1 MSNYQQHGYQFDI
14 EDDGLENKIVLNV
27 GPSHPST
34 HGTLRLIIETD
45 GETVLNVEPEMG
57 FLHTGFE
64 KLGELHSYNQFITVT
79 DRMNYISPLSNNI
92 GFAIAVE
99 ELLGIEIP
107 KRAQII
113 RVIMAELS
121 RIADHILC
129 VGLQGMD
136 LGAFSVFLWTF
147 VEREKLYDIF
157 EAVTG
162 ARLTTSYTRVG
173 GLAFDVPSDFEERV
187 TKVLGT
193 IEKCIGEIELM
204 FSGNRIFIERCKGI
218 GYLSGEDA
226 LNYGVTGPMLRASG
240 VDYDLRKVRPYSS
253 YEDFDFVIPV
263 ETAGDSFARYLVRM
277 EEMRQSVSIVKQAL
291 KALPEGE
298 VNYFDKKKILPDKNL
313 VYNNMEALIHH
324 FKVIM
329 PGDFHGI
336 TPPRGEVYSS
346 TEVPN
351 GELGFHIVSAGK
363 SSPYRIR
370 VRPPSLINY
379 QSFNQM
385 IKGHLIADIPAVLST
400 FNIIAGELDR

>member
-1 MSNYQQHGYQFDI
+1 MNNLQHHGYQFDF
-14 EDDGLENKIVLNV
+14 EDELGSKMVMNV

-34 HGTLRLIIETD
+34 HGTLRLVIELD
-45 GETVLNVEPEMG
+45 GETILSTEPEIG

-64 KLGELHSYNQFITVT
+64 KLGEHHSYNQFITVT
-79 DRMNYISPLSNNI
+79 DRMNYISPLNNNI

-99 ELLGIEIP
+99 DLLGIEIP

-173 GLAFDVPSDFEERV
+173 GLAFDVPDDFKERV
-187 TKVLGT
+187 DKVLKT
-193 IEKCIGEIELM
+193 IETCIAEIETMLT
-204 FSGNRIFIERCKGI
+204 GNRIFIDRCQGI
-218 GYLSGEDA
+218 AVLSKQDA
-226 LNYGVTGPMLRASG
+226 INYGVTGPMLRASG
-240 VDYDLRKVRPYSS
+240 VSYDIRKIRPYSS
-253 YEDFDFVIPV
+253 YEDFEFLVPT

-277 EEMRQSVSIVKQAL
+277 EEMRQSVRIIKQAL
-291 KALPEGE
+291 NNLPDGE
-298 VNYFDKKKILPDKNL
+298 INYFDKKKILPDKDL

-324 FKVIM
+324 FKVVM
-329 PGDFHGI
+329 PGDLHGI
-336 TPPRGEVYSS
+336 HPPVGEVYSS

-351 GELGFHIVSAGK
+351 GELGFHIVSDGK
-363 SSPYRIR
+363 SSPYRLR

-379 QSFNQM
+379 QCFNEVSR
-385 IKGHLIADIPAVLST
+385 GHLIADIPAILST
-400 FNIIAGELDR
+400 FNVIAGELDR